1 MIISHHAILLRR
13 SRHTKTQRETSVIEN
28 DDHLNQKMNAGLQQV
43 QIARQIHNKAKIH
56 WKIFDMKIT
65 FKKFNKVKAISKNEI
80 ATHQYK

>member
-1 MIISHHAILLRR
+1 
-13 SRHTKTQRETSVIEN
+13 
-28 DDHLNQKMNAGLQQV
+28 MNAGLQF